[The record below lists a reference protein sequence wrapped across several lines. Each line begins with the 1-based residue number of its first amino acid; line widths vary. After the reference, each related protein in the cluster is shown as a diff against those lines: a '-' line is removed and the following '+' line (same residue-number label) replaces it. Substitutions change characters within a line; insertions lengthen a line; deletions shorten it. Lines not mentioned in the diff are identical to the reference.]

1 LLQPPAFKTI
11 SYYFD
16 VWRHIAPDKLL
27 KSLAT
32 GPGYGNDAIEKGIN
46 RSMAWRK
53 NRNFFSNLFHPDFEF
68 FNLDFE
74 GIKKGRMSKLSEM
87 WD

>member
-27 KSLAT
+27 KSLAA
-32 GPGYGNDAIEKGIN
+32 GPGYGNDAIENGIN

-53 NRNFFSNLFHPDFEF
+53 YPEF
-68 FNLDFE
+68 FEAESIPVNSVRSGMFIAAAPE
-74 GIKKGRMSKLSEM
+74 E
-87 WD
+87 